1 MSTKHAIRLPIEH
14 ITKNRF
20 VVIEEAH
27 DCCEIGLVRETE
39 IQHNHKELKILI
51 LTAGGFPTKIP
62 TFHKIWDPFLPNP
75 YEEIAIDTYP
85 VYSLDIY
92 LLAELFD
99 QQKTC
104 LEKGL
109 PNTQKELDAFLTM
122 KALVYDPHARENL

>member
-1 MSTKHAIRLPIEH
+1 MNVIRLPINQ

-20 VVIEEAH
+20 VVIEEAD
-27 DCCEIGLVRETE
+27 DCFEIGLVRETE
-39 IQHNHKELKILI
+39 LQHNHKERKILI
-51 LTAGGFPTKIP
+51 LTAGGFPTNIP
-62 TFHKIWDPFLPNP
+62 TFREIWDPFLPNP

-104 LEKGL
+104 LEKGI

-122 KALVYDPHARENL
+122 KALVFDPNVRANL